1 MMILRI
7 LPLLILMLPL
17 RASGHEWIFGPLR
30 DQNGNLFSEGGGV
43 DVVLDLTFSSVL
55 NQYLMALR
63 SNDGSLMILGSGD
76 GQRWATLAS
85 ETWSWGH
92 NTGTAVANGEALLL
106 LIGNG
111 VFRWPYTTWSRTR
124 INPFVG
130 NLESIAVSGPRVAL
144 AGWSTGRV
152 YYSSDWGSS
161 FAEGFASA
169 GMEFLATSDG
179 SFWGTQSYNTNND
192 TLLESADGTFF
203 SIGSSLPEDVYH
215 VKGLLGMGSRLVL
228 ISSGYG
234 PDNKLRF
241 AIYSKLR
248 NQDFVFHGYF
258 NETPSFSPWAMK
270 SDSTERG
277 AIIALPQ
284 RGVIEIIVS
293 STDVNITAREDAQFN
308 LDWRG
313 AAIGIQDCVMVT
325 ESGVVATAQLDL
337 RSSNPD
343 LDEDGVEDQ
352 YETGTGVY
360 VSPTDTGT
368 SPVDMDSDDD
378 GFSDG
383 YELAND
389 TNPNLSNDT
398 PPTDQA
404 WVRLAVEFS
413 FAAPLGQTFR
423 VEGSDNMT
431 DWTAIETGV
440 QGNGG
445 MGTRLYSTKGQQK
458 QFYRAVTE

>member
-1 MMILRI
+1 MKCTIILI
-7 LPLLILMLPL
+7 VAVALLCVKPLIAEENKEIKGYNGLYMGHSFFWPSEEKLENIIPDSTVVGHKQYLV
-17 RASGHEWIFGPLR
+17 RSGGAGGSP
-30 DQNGNLFSEGGGV
+30 GNLWANKKRR
-43 DVVLDLTFSSVL
+43 D
-55 NQYLMALR
+55 A
-63 SNDGSLMILGSGD
+63 
-76 GQRWATLAS
+76 GQRHLDTKKID
-85 ETWSWGH
+85 
-92 NTGTAVANGEALLL
+92 LL
-106 LIGNG
+106 
-111 VFRWPYTTWSRTR
+111 VMTYHSP
-124 INPFVG
+124 
-130 NLESIAVSGPRVAL
+130 
-144 AGWSTGRV
+144 
-152 YYSSDWGSS
+152 YSSDWGSS